1 MKRILAFLAVMA
13 WAIAAQAQPSPTY
26 SGLTVGTN
34 ISGTGSYLLGVT
46 QATSVLTV
54 TLPSAVEIG
63 LAYVIGEVA
72 VAAHGFTAWELRST
86 ATDSAIMRS
95 SCARSVRPSRLA
107 IGRTA
112 SRIFVSRRIG

>member
-63 LAYVIGEVA
+63 LGSYANVSGDNT
-72 VAAHGFTAWELRST
+72 G
-86 ATDSAIMRS
+86 SA
-95 SCARSVRPSRLA
+95 
-107 IGRTA
+107 GY
-112 SRIFVSRRIG
+112 